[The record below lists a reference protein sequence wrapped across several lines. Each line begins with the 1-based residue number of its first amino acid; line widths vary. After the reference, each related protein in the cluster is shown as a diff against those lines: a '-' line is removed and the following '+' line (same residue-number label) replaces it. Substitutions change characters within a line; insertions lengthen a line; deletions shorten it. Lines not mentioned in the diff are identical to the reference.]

1 MYNTKVVCT
10 YNYYNPEL
18 PVFKSLKDTSDIDP
32 DMEDVSSELYK
43 SEFLQ
48 LFGLE
53 TFDNTII
60 QNTMSEVL
68 DKIKDYPPFLS
79 CLQKGAAKVMSQ
91 DIQVGFM
98 ILYSYHYFYI
108 THLCVIEF
116 LEKGSISE
124 DKTAFL
130 LNAIK

>member
-10 YNYYNPEL
+10 YNYYNPEM
-18 PVFKSLKDTSDIDP
+18 PVFEPLKNTSDIDP
-32 DMEDVSSELYK
+32 DMEDASSELYK
-43 SEFLQ
+43 AEFLQ

-53 TFDNTII
+53 TYDNTVI
-60 QNTMSEVL
+60 QDTMAEVL

-79 CLQKGAAKVMSQ
+79 CLQKGAAKVLSQ
-91 DIQVGFM
+91 DIQIGFM